1 MTDIQS
7 SLILYQTPD
16 GQTRVEV
23 KLEDETVWLT
33 QAQMAELFDKS
44 QSTINEHIQNIYS
57 EWELIL
63 DNTMRK
69 FGNSEN
75 SFLKPTNYYNL
86 DVIISVGYRVHSHRG
101 TQFRIWAT
109 DRLREYIIKGFTLDD
124 DRLKEMGYKNDYFQ
138 ELIER
143 IRDIRTSEANFYYKV
158 KEIYKLSADYEED
171 HEITQQFFKQIQN
184 KFHWAVHHH
193 TASELVYERAD
204 AKKPNMG
211 LMTYANQKKGG
222 KVRKTDV
229 TIAKNYLNEDE
240 LKKLNLL
247 VEQFLAF
254 AETQAM
260 SGKEMYMR
268 DWIKKLWDILTMND
282 MEILANAGRIS
293 HARAEK
299 KAEQEYEKYKERCAI
314 ESGKALKE
322 LDVSVKTILK
332 QKKKK

>member
-1 MTDIQS
+1 
-7 SLILYQTPD
+7 
-16 GQTRVEV
+16 
-23 KLEDETVWLT
+23 
-33 QAQMAELFDKS
+33 
-44 QSTINEHIQNIYS
+44 
-57 EWELIL
+57 
-63 DNTMRK
+63 MRK

-268 DWIKKLWDILTMND
+268 DWIKKL
-282 MEILANAGRIS
+282 
-293 HARAEK
+293 
-299 KAEQEYEKYKERCAI
+299 
-314 ESGKALKE
+314 
-322 LDVSVKTILK
+322 
-332 QKKKK
+332 